1 MALIDL
7 TPVVDKLEPLD
18 RIEGL
23 LVDILATLT
32 QADGVVAGVRIPT
45 SSLPADSDP
54 DRVRP

>member
-1 MALIDL
+1 MALVDL
-7 TPVVDKLEPLD
+7 TPVVAKLEPLD

-23 LVDILATLT
+23 LVDILAALT
-32 QADGVVAGVRIPT
+32 QADGVSGVRIPT

>member
-1 MALIDL
+1 MALVDL
-7 TPVVDKLEPLD
+7 TPVVAKLEPLD

-23 LVDILATLT
+23 LVDILAALT
-32 QADGVVAGVRIPT
+32 RADGVAGVRIPT